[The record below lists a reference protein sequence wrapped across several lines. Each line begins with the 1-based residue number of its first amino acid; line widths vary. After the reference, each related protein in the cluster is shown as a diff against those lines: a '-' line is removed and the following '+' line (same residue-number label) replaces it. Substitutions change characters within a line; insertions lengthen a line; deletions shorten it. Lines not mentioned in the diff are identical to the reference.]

1 MKRRPRRLIAYRPR
15 RMLAQSGLGLESI
28 EAWPAA
34 GGGLLV
40 GVAEAAFAGAAALRP
55 AVKTLF
61 IRVDDMDGIIVLLPY
76 VTLENEA
83 RACVLTL
90 VAEELSVPECNV
102 EIRDAGYGH
111 PMVDIGRQAERSL
124 QSCAA
129 VVRTLLISA
138 AAENWS
144 LSPDLCHA
152 AQGLVRGLDRTT
164 GYGDVAADAALA
176 VVPDLVRLRCG
187 HHVSLTPAEPVRSES
202 LAVAD

>member
-1 MKRRPRRLIAYRPR
+1 MKKRPRRLIAYRSR
-15 RMLAQSGLGLESI
+15 RTPAQSGLGLESI

-40 GVAEAAFAGAAALRP
+40 GVAEAAFAGAAPLRP

-61 IRVDDMDGIIVLLPY
+61 IRIDNTNRITMLLPY
-76 VTLENEA
+76 VALEEDV
-83 RACVLTL
+83 RDCIRTL
-90 VAEELSVPECNV
+90 VATELSVPERWL
-102 EIRDAGYGH
+102 EIRDAGHGH
-111 PMVDIGRQAERSL
+111 AMVDIGRQAEHSL

-152 AQGLVRGLDRTT
+152 AQGLVCGLDRTT
-164 GYGDVAADAALA
+164 GYGDVAADAALG

-187 HHVSLTPAEPVRSES
+187 RHVFLSPSEPVRSES